1 MVTAITVLNV
11 QRNKINEIAG
21 QLSDMDGIT
30 EVYSV
35 SGQFDLIAIMRTKDN
50 EMLSDLVTNH
60 LLKIDG
66 ILNSETM
73 LAFRSF
79 SKHDLE
85 RMFSIGLEK

>member
-11 QRNKINEIAG
+11 ERNKINEIAG

-35 SGQFDLIAIMRTKDN
+35 SGRFDLIAIMRTKDN
-50 EMLSDLVTNH
+50 EKLSDLVTNH
-60 LLKIDG
+60 MLKIDG
-66 ILNSETM
+66 IINSETM

>member
-11 QRNKINEIAG
+11 ERNKINEIAG
-21 QLSDMDGIT
+21 QLSGMDGIT

-35 SGQFDLIAIMRTKDN
+35 SGRFDLIAIMRTKDN
-50 EMLSDLVTNH
+50 DMLSDLVTNH
-60 LLKIDG
+60 MLKIDG
-66 ILNSETM
+66 IINSETM